1 MRGGEKGMT
10 LSETVEKM
18 NSSDYKERFIAE
30 YQQLNIRY
38 KKLKDFC
45 NKIEVSHYTAA
56 IEPEHDCPLDLL
68 RAQQYLMGMY
78 LSILETRAI
87 IENISLDD
95 I

>member
-1 MRGGEKGMT
+1 MT
-10 LSETVEKM
+10 LSETVDRM
-18 NSSDYKERFIAE
+18 NSLDYKERFIAE

-38 KKLKDFC
+38 KKLKNFC
-45 NKIEVSHYTAA
+45 NKIEVSQYTPAI

-68 RAQQYLMGMY
+68 RDQQHFMGMY
-78 LSILETRAI
+78 LSILEKRAI